1 MGSLPRFRRGR
12 AGGLSFSDLNELNSR
27 VDRMRT
33 TSQSDGIE
41 GKPTESS
48 KPVRALLVYARKST
62 ASSSEGVA
70 RYDWEEA
77 IVRGPYDDRPE
88 DLPIDELVIP
98 EVDAD
103 YEDLKANSQVR
114 YGGFSAD
121 DYAVCTDESFESG
134 FCFMMVMTRTDG
146 TKRYVLVPSTAGGA
160 GALVEINEFVS
171 ENTVASEGGSQ
182 LKVRTFT
189 ATPISFPVVMEDGSI
204 GFDRGESASV
214 LLYDF
219 GANRVNRPSHNTGA
233 TLSVDEDNPLPD
245 ALGTVVF
252 CQLTS
257 ATDENGDTVS
267 LAFTAMLP
275 RLKVEC
281 SG

>member
-1 MGSLPRFRRGR
+1 MGSLPRFRRGK
-12 AGGLSFSDLNELNSR
+12 AGGLSFSDLNELTNR

-41 GKPTESS
+41 GKPTEAA

-77 IVRGPYDDRPE
+77 IVRGPYDGRPD

-103 YEDLKANSQVR
+103 YDDLKRNSQVR
-114 YGGFSAD
+114 YGGFQSE

-146 TKRYVLVPSTAGGA
+146 TKRYVLVPSTAGGT
-160 GALVEINEFVS
+160 GSLVEILEFVGEEMFGS
-171 ENTVASEGGSQ
+171 PGGNQ
-182 LKVRTFT
+182 IKTRTFR
-189 ATPISFPVVMEDGSI
+189 ATPISFPVVDDNGVI
-204 GFDRGESASV
+204 GFDRGDVGSV

-233 TLSVDEDNPLPD
+233 TLSVDEANPLPD
-245 ALGTVVF
+245 ATGTVVF

-257 ATDENGDTVS
+257 ATDENGETVS

-281 SG
+281 PA